1 MKISRCFSLISI
13 EIELLSKCGYLF
25 VADSTHTNFSDRM
38 DEKIAVL
45 QLPNNFLEN

>member
-13 EIELLSKCGYLF
+13 EIELLSKCGYLL
-25 VADSTHTNFSDRM
+25 AAGSTYANFSDRA
-38 DEKIAVL
+38 DEKIALL

>member
-25 VADSTHTNFSDRM
+25 VASSIYTHFSNRI
-38 DEKIAVL
+38 DEKIALL
-45 QLPNNFLEN
+45 QLPNNYLEN